1 MLQASL
7 PFKRTNSGRG
17 RGKDRGLLW
26 EMGGGGGEKE
36 EGRGRGVE
44 RRRREGGVR
53 RRTDRGGGGEGGGTG
68 SGQLSNLQTN
78 GHKRREPHP
87 GMINERENFA
97 WKSPTYQK
105 EEKKTPPKKLSVEDM
120 QIEGDE
126 RWKSNLKETWTER
139 REEGKGRNLESE
151 RASETVSESERKRE

>member
-1 MLQASL
+1 ML
-7 PFKRTNSGRG
+7 G
-17 RGKDRGLLW
+17 D
-26 EMGGGGGEKE
+26 GGGGEREEKE
-36 EGRGRGVE
+36 EE
-44 RRRREGGVR
+44 E
-53 RRTDRGGGGEGGGTG
+53 GTG

-105 EEKKTPPKKLSVEDM
+105 KKKTPPKKLSLEDM

-126 RWKSNLKETWTER
+126 RWKSNLKETWTEW

-151 RASETVSESERKRE
+151 RAIERVSESERKRE

>member
-1 MLQASL
+1 M
-7 PFKRTNSGRG
+7 
-17 RGKDRGLLW
+17 
-26 EMGGGGGEKE
+26 
-36 EGRGRGVE
+36 
-44 RRRREGGVR
+44 
-53 RRTDRGGGGEGGGTG
+53 
-68 SGQLSNLQTN
+68 SNLQTN

-97 WKSPTYQK
+97 WKYPTYQK
-105 EEKKTPPKKLSVEDM
+105 EKKTPPKKLSVEDM

-151 RASETVSESERKRE
+151 RVSERVSERKRE